1 MIAFILTFK
10 RAYRPVVVST
20 FCSRSM
26 LDMVQAEKALKPR
39 IYGNIPAVFLRKDG
53 KFEIKLQITGGMLT
67 PLQVQ
72 RVGEVASRYGSQV
85 HLTMRQEVSIMGVP
99 EEHLDKALAELKDAG
114 LRPGSAG
121 MVFRNVVSC
130 LGDTYCFKA
139 AAETITLA
147 REIGN
152 RFTGE
157 KTPGPL
163 KVGIGGCPFP
173 CTRPQFNEIGLMG
186 RVRPEIDLEKCT
198 GCGKCVEVCKVAAT
212 KIVDGKAVID
222 YNKCVMCGRCVVNCP
237 GAARYSAEKGYIIFV
252 GGRGS
257 WPPHEGWTL
266 QDFVPRE
273 EIIPLIERILQVYRE
288 GAKPGMRMREFI
300 NSIGFEEFK
309 RRVLG

>member
-1 MIAFILTFK
+1 
-10 RAYRPVVVST
+10 
-20 FCSRSM
+20 
-26 LDMVQAEKALKPR
+26 MVQAEKVLKPR

-53 KFEIKLQITGGMLT
+53 RFEIKLQITGGMLT
-67 PLQVQ
+67 PEQVQ

-85 HLTMRQEVSIMGVP
+85 HLTVRQEISIMGVP
-99 EEHLDKALAELKDAG
+99 EVHLDKALAELGDAG
-114 LRPGSAG
+114 LKPGSVG

-130 LGDTYCFKA
+130 LGATYCFKA

-147 REIGN
+147 GEIGN

-198 GCGKCVEVCKVAAT
+198 GCGKCVEVCKVGAT

-222 YNKCVMCGRCVVNCP
+222 YSKCVMCGRCVAVCP
-237 GAARYSAEKGYIIFV
+237 EAAKYRAAEGFIVFV

-257 WPPHEGWTL
+257 WPPHEGSTL
-266 QDFVPRE
+266 SDMVPRE

-309 RRVLG
+309 KRVLG

>member
-1 MIAFILTFK
+1 MIAFILIFQ
-10 RAYRPVVVST
+10 RAHRCDVVSA
-20 FCSRSM
+20 FSRRGRFEM
-26 LDMVQAEKALKPR
+26 AQAEKVLKPR
-39 IYGNIPAVFLRKDG
+39 IYGNMPAVFLRKDG
-53 KFEIKLQITGGMLT
+53 RFEIKLQITGGMLT
-67 PLQVQ
+67 PEQEQ

-85 HLTMRQEVSIMGVP
+85 HLTIRQEVSILGVP
-99 EEHLDKALAELKDAG
+99 EEHLEKALAELRDAG
-114 LRPGSAG
+114 LMPGSAG

-130 LGDTYCFKA
+130 LGATYCFKA

-198 GCGKCVEVCKVAAT
+198 GCGKCVEVCKVGAT

-222 YNKCVMCGRCVVNCP
+222 YNTCVMCGRCVVNCP
-237 GAARYSAEKGYIIFV
+237 EAAKYSAENGYIVFV

-266 QDFVPRE
+266 CDLVPRE
-273 EIIPLIERILQVYRE
+273 EIMPLIERILQVYRE

-300 NSIGFEEFK
+300 NLIGFEEFK
-309 RRVLG
+309 RRVIV

>member
-1 MIAFILTFK
+1 MIAFILIFQ
-10 RAYRPVVVST
+10 RAHRCDVVSA
-20 FCSRSM
+20 FSRRGRFEM
-26 LDMVQAEKALKPR
+26 APAEKVLKPR
-39 IYGNIPAVFLRKDG
+39 IYGNMPAVFLRKDG
-53 KFEIKLQITGGMLT
+53 RFEIKLQITGGMLT
-67 PLQVQ
+67 SQQVQ

-85 HLTMRQEVSIMGVP
+85 HLTIRQEVSILGVP
-99 EEHLDKALAELKDAG
+99 EEHLEKALAELRDAG
-114 LRPGSAG
+114 LIPGSAG

-130 LGDTYCFKA
+130 LGSTYCFKA

-198 GCGKCVEVCKVAAT
+198 GCGKCVEVCKVGAT

-237 GAARYSAEKGYIIFV
+237 EAAKYSAENGYIVFV

-266 QDFVPRE
+266 CDLVPRE
-273 EIIPLIERILQVYRE
+273 GIMPLIERILQVYKE

-309 RRVLG
+309 RRVIV

>member
-1 MIAFILTFK
+1 MYLILFL
-10 RAYRPVVVST
+10 
-20 FCSRSM
+20 SRSSLEM
-26 LDMVQAEKALKPR
+26 AQSGKGLKPR
-39 IYGNIPAVFLRKDG
+39 IYGNMPAVFLRKDG

-67 PLQVQ
+67 PEQVQ
-72 RVGEVASRYGSQV
+72 RAGEVAARYGSEV
-85 HLTMRQEVSIMGVP
+85 HITVRQELSIMGVP
-99 EEHLDKALAELKDAG
+99 EEHLEKALAELKEAG
-114 LRPGSAG
+114 LAPGSAG

-130 LGDTYCFKA
+130 LGSKYCFKA
-139 AAETITLA
+139 AAETTGLA
-147 REIGN
+147 REIGS
-152 RFTGE
+152 RFSGE

-163 KVGIGGCPFP
+163 KMGIGGCPFP

-186 RVRPEIDLEKCT
+186 RVRPEIDLDRCT
-198 GCGKCVEVCKVAAT
+198 GCGKCVEVCKVGAT

-222 YNKCVMCGRCVVNCP
+222 YDKCVRCGRCVAVCP
-237 GAARYSAEKGYIIFV
+237 EAAKYSVENGFIVFV

-266 QDFVPRE
+266 CDMVPRE
-273 EIIPLIERILQVYRE
+273 GVMPLIERILQVYRE